1 MRTVLLVGLALLA
14 APVLAAPPVP
24 PSMWLERQQTAAAD
38 EADAAAAKAVKPKEH
53 CRVVKEW
60 KAGETV
66 AQHRICDD
74 PPKSDTTDRERTP
87 PQR

>member
-24 PSMWLERQQTAAAD
+24 PSVWLERQQTAAAD
-38 EADAAAAKAVKPKEH
+38 EADAAAAKAVEPKEH

-74 PPKSDTTDRERTP
+74 PPKKP
-87 PQR
+87 AGKV

>member
-1 MRTVLLVGLALLA
+1 MRAVLLVALALLA
-14 APVLAAPPVP
+14 GPALATPVP
-24 PSMWLERQQTAAAD
+24 PSAWLERQQAAAAD
-38 EADAAAAKAVKPKEH
+38 EADAAAAKAVKPKER

-74 PPKSDTTDRERTP
+74 PPKKP
-87 PQR
+87 AGKV